1 MDALLANVTN
11 ESIHYIYKQC
21 KKEKNKRKLN
31 AIIEHIT
38 SIAIKTVQPYLYTI
52 LGILFI
58 MFCTN
63 LLQFYYYLKAFI
75 ANKGPLEMLT
85 HQPS

>member
-11 ESIHYIYKQC
+11 ESIHYIYKQF
-21 KKEKNKRKLN
+21 KKDKNKRKLD

-52 LGILFI
+52 LGILLI

-75 ANKGPLEMLT
+75 ANKGSLEMLT
-85 HQPS
+85 HQQ